1 MSIDKKMPSQKT
13 AAAGTV
19 SGWISARIKDEG

>member
-1 MSIDKKMPSQKT
+1 VVVVT

-19 SGWISARIKDEG
+19 SGRCGYLGGQLGRHGSG